1 VKEKGLGSPEGAPKS
16 QSKPNQTEQSPH
28 SGGIKTPERQPLP
41 NVWDVLERKVRI
53 NEERSSGRI
62 TEEEHDQERQ
72 KLDSSLN
79 ELDEKGTARD
89 RVIEELYNVLT
100 IELTNSFS
108 IKIKALSLDEFHQL
122 RSKVEPM
129 ADDEIHEEI
138 RKKREERNRKDE
150 KSSKGGGG
158 RRPPPSL
165 AML

>member
-1 VKEKGLGSPEGAPKS
+1 MHENEGRGRRPGAPDS
-16 QSKPNQTEQSPH
+16 QSKPNHPEQQAHGGGFKSPEH
-28 SGGIKTPERQPLP
+28 QSLP
-41 NVWDVLERKVRI
+41 SVWEVLERKVRI
-53 NEERSSGRI
+53 NEERSSARI

-89 RVIEELYNVLT
+89 RVIEELYNALT

-108 IKIKALSLDEFHQL
+108 IKIKALSLDELL

-129 ADDEIHEEI
+129 SDDEIREEI

-150 KSSKGGGG
+150 KNSKGGGG

-165 AML
+165 AMP

>member
-1 VKEKGLGSPEGAPKS
+1 MECNEGRGRPGAPTKE
-16 QSKPNQTEQSPH
+16 QRESKEH
-28 SGGIKTPERQPLP
+28 QPLP

-53 NEERSSGRI
+53 NEERSSSRI

-129 ADDEIHEEI
+129 SDDEIREEI
-138 RKKREERNRKDE
+138 REKREERKRQRE
-150 KSSKGGGG
+150 EFHKSNSGHNPFVG
-158 RRPPPSL
+158 L
-165 AML
+165 AKH

>member
-1 VKEKGLGSPEGAPKS
+1 MERKEGRGRPGAPTKE
-16 QSKPNQTEQSPH
+16 QRESK
-28 SGGIKTPERQPLP
+28 ERQPLP

-53 NEERSSGRI
+53 NEERSSSRI

-79 ELDEKGTARD
+79 KLDEKGTARD

-129 ADDEIHEEI
+129 SDDEIREEI
-138 RKKREERNRKDE
+138 HKKREERNRKDE

-165 AML
+165 AMP

>member
-1 VKEKGLGSPEGAPKS
+1 MERNEGRGRPGAPTKE
-16 QSKPNQTEQSPH
+16 QRESKEQ
-28 SGGIKTPERQPLP
+28 QPLP

-53 NEERSSGRI
+53 NEGRSSGRI

-72 KLDSSLN
+72 KLNSSLN

-108 IKIKALSLDEFHQL
+108 IKIKALSLDEFHHL

-129 ADDEIHEEI
+129 SDDEIREEI

-165 AML
+165 AMP